1 MPPPLTENCEKTKS
15 MCLEYLEQ
23 KEINQGKE
31 ASILKKEICIR
42 MRFKILQESL
52 EALTTNRKQLS
63 KARSI

>member
-15 MCLEYLEQ
+15 LLEYLEQ